1 MANDTKPFWET
12 KRLEEMNSEEWESLC
27 DGCAKCCL
35 IKLEDEDTG
44 DIALTR
50 LHCKLLDA
58 ETCRCSDY
66 DNRKKIVPDCVILT
80 PKDVSELRWMPKS
93 CSYRLIHEGHRLPD
107 WHHLISNDRDLVH
120 SQNASIMGRT
130 LSEDTLFDPDD
141 AEQIEEWIVDWEGN
155 EP

>member
-1 MANDTKPFWET
+1 MANEKPFWET
-12 KRLEEMNSEEWESLC
+12 KRLEEMSSAEWESLC

-44 DIALTR
+44 DIAMTR

-66 DNRKKIVPDCVILT
+66 TNRKTHVPDCVILT

-93 CSYRLIHEGHRLPD
+93 CSYRLINEGKPLPD
-107 WHHLISNDRDLVH
+107 WHHLRSGDTERIHEVG
-120 SQNASIMGRT
+120 ASIMGRT
-130 LSEDTLFDPDD
+130 LSEETLFDPDD
-141 AEQIEEWIVDWEGN
+141 ADQIAEWIVDWDGN

>member
-1 MANDTKPFWET
+1 MANEKPFWET
-12 KRLEEMNSEEWESLC
+12 KRLEEMSSAEWESLC

-44 DIALTR
+44 DIAMTR

-66 DNRKKIVPDCVILT
+66 TNRKTHVPDCVILT

-93 CSYRLIHEGHRLPD
+93 CSYRLINEGKSLPD
-107 WHHLISNDRDLVH
+107 WHHLRNGDPERVH
-120 SQNASIMGRT
+120 AVGASIMGRT

-141 AEQIEEWIVDWEGN
+141 ADQIAEWIVDWDGN